1 VARKEIFN
9 KRRKEKMQWLRHT
22 LASSTLPNGRNA
34 SSSPLSVVLHD
45 NPPTKHLNSSGSTSA
60 MDPHC
65 DANPKSPLLS
75 TFNKGLKTK
84 TWNPPKQKEKQ
95 DLDAIQSSILETLLE
110 GHEERKEKKGKQ
122 QDFPHQKKVQT
133 LMQASLVRYLKSHI
147 LRFSRNTQHQK
158 D

>member
-1 VARKEIFN
+1 
-9 KRRKEKMQWLRHT
+9 MQWLRHT

-65 DANPKSPLLS
+65 DANPNSPLLS

-84 TWNPPKQKEKQ
+84 TWNPPKREKKKKKRKRSWCHTK
-95 DLDAIQSSILETLLE
+95 LHTRKPTRRPLSKK
-110 GHEERKEKKGKQ
+110 RKEGKQ
-122 QDFPHQKKVQT
+122 QVFSHQKKVQT

-147 LRFSRNTQHQK
+147 FRFSRNTQHQK
-158 D
+158 DKKRA

>member
-1 VARKEIFN
+1 MGRPSSSLPCRLSMASSIARSLLKLTKPKPRECPDSLSTI
-9 KRRKEKMQWLRHT
+9 T

-110 GHEERKEKKGKQ
+110 GHEERKEKKESNKI
-122 QDFPHQKKVQT
+122 
-133 LMQASLVRYLKSHI
+133 SLTRRKC
-147 LRFSRNTQHQK
+147 K
-158 D
+158 P

>member
-1 VARKEIFN
+1 
-9 KRRKEKMQWLRHT
+9 
-22 LASSTLPNGRNA
+22 
-34 SSSPLSVVLHD
+34 
-45 NPPTKHLNSSGSTSA
+45 

-65 DANPKSPLLS
+65 DANPKFPFLS
-75 TFNKGLKTK
+75 TFHKGLKTK

-95 DLDAIQSSILETLLE
+95 DLDAIQSSILEILLE

-147 LRFSRNTQHQK
+147 LGFSRNIQHQK
-158 D
+158 DK